1 MTEKP
6 AYRGRRQTSSR
17 LPVVGRTTARCG
29 AITTFIALTLIV
41 TTLSAMAAPIPTASQ
56 TGASVGAGDGTEAFL
71 APLRQSTT
79 DAADSESPTN
89 SGATS
94 EASDMAAI
102 VAVLNRQGVQGPL
115 NLQRV
120 SAVPVAN
127 LATEP
132 ELVVDAR
139 TKRAAEAEAA
149 ASELAL
155 TVQAT
160 VEAQEAEAARKAAAL
175 AAVQKAEAESAASI
189 TAAAIATETARASAA
204 EAAALTAKQEA
215 AAALAAKQETAAIL
229 AAKQEAEVRAAEVA
243 ATTRNAQALAAA
255 AVESNPKMP
264 DRMSSLLIAFTLILG
279 AVLGFR
285 LWRSRKEPFVL
296 KANPISASS
305 SARA

>member
-1 MTEKP
+1 MTEQP
-6 AYRGRRQTSSR
+6 ADRGRRQTRSW
-17 LPVVGRTTARCG
+17 LPACRTTAARS
-29 AITTFIALTLIV
+29 AAVTTFIALTLIV
-41 TTLSAMAAPIPTASQ
+41 TTSSAMGAPSLTAPQ
-56 TGASVGAGDGTEAFL
+56 TGGRVGAGNGSETL
-71 APLRQSTT
+71 HAPLRQSTT
-79 DAADSESPTN
+79 DAADLDPQAN

-94 EASDMAAI
+94 EASDMAAV

-132 ELVVDAR
+132 QLVVDAR
-139 TKRAAEAEAA
+139 AKRAAEAEAA
-149 ASELAL
+149 AAELAL

-175 AAVQKAEAESAASI
+175 AAVQKAEAESAALT

-204 EAAALTAKQEA
+204 ETAALAAKQEA

-229 AAKQEAEVRAAEVA
+229 AAKQEAEIRAAEVA
-243 ATTRNAQALAAA
+243 ATKDAEALAAA

-264 DRMSSLLIAFTLILG
+264 DRMSSLLIALTLMLG

-296 KANPISASS
+296 KANPISAGS